1 MLRAILAGLAIIAII
16 GPAAAAPKTKTKTQP
31 PAMIDVSNER
41 AITLKAFTLSTMGPN
56 GKPVAKL
63 AKPLVAGGKTR
74 IRLASRACEYIARW
88 EFEDAGDEA
97 QVNLCSDPKIVLT
110 D

>member
-16 GPAAAAPKTKTKTQP
+16 APAAAAPKGKARP
-31 PAMIDVSNER
+31 PSVIDVSNER
-41 AITLKAFTLSTMGPN
+41 TVALKAFSLLTMGPN
-56 GKPVAKL
+56 GKAVAKL
-63 AKPLVAGGKTR
+63 TKPLAAGGKTR
-74 IRLASRACEYIARW
+74 IRLASKACEYIARW